1 MISINLMSLLRKGV
15 YLYEYMDDWEKFNET
30 KFPQKEDFCS
40 NLNMKYCRCIR
51 REFGNT
57 LA

>member
-1 MISINLMSLLRKGV
+1 MSLLRKGV